1 MGEAELFELQLED
14 WKSLASLL
22 FSPAVAMVAIYLF
35 GVDLTKLPFI
45 PAEIPYRPPVSFV
58 RAAAILLSFL
68 FTLSMSVWLTLRVY
82 AGPLPDVES
91 FMHQFFRALSSE
103 EVQWQSQANAVGVNK
118 GRISLLEY
126 DGYSDLRVYVNSVR
140 IFGTHIDCML
150 VSQCNLLP
158 IYREFSLN
166 SNSTNYIEIF
176 LNNSGIGDCNVSL
189 GVELFAP
196 SGGSFSNVFHVTSE
210 RSDFHRYE
218 TIPEYSSYRT
228 CDQIRLVIGQS
239 IPMGARKTRKLPNDA
254 RARVLS
260 VVITLVAGGVFGTM
274 LAVGWG
280 QNFRPR
286 SLSVDRLGIIHR
298 VALPDGVK
306 TRDDVRDFDVEL
318 TPADDFAESQSTII
332 GL

>member
-14 WKSLASLL
+14 WKTLASLL

-150 VSQCNLLP
+150 VSQCSLLP
-158 IYREFSLN
+158 IHREFSLN

-176 LNNSGIGDCNVSL
+176 SNNSGIGDCNVSL

-210 RSDFHRYE
+210 RSDSHRYE

-228 CDQIRLVIGQS
+228 CDQIRLVIGPEHS
-239 IPMGARKTRKLPNDA
+239 NG
-254 RARVLS
+254 S
-260 VVITLVAGGVFGTM
+260 
-274 LAVGWG
+274 
-280 QNFRPR
+280 
-286 SLSVDRLGIIHR
+286 
-298 VALPDGVK
+298 
-306 TRDDVRDFDVEL
+306 
-318 TPADDFAESQSTII
+318 
-332 GL
+332 